1 MAKIRKSIIYVWL
14 IVSIAVVFSQNIKR
28 LQEKLIFKI
37 SKMYKIFSFS
47 HGYSKIEKILITAY
61 IIHISLYFVISI
73 YLIILAND
81 FIYILLYIFLFCASI
96 ITIMITVST
105 KT

>member
-28 LQEKLIFKI
+28 LQEKLIF
-37 SKMYKIFSFS
+37 KMYKIFSFS